1 MLTVTGFGVLLSA
14 ILGQVDSPLAFTL
27 VLLFGE
33 LWIALYAALIL
44 SFVTGGRLT
53 TRIDVVLV
61 EAFVFGLFVMQ
72 FAVLLF
78 LPDERN
84 LLLVW
89 PDAGIANALTKL
101 QWAVLAVASLGVVV
115 VTAHRWRVASRPRRR
130 ALLPSLGGS
139 LSGVLYAA
147 NLTTLIAGSPSVL
160 LMTALNAALLT
171 VPAAL
176 LWGLL
181 RSRLA
186 RSGLADLFRELGSLR
201 GVRLEAGLA
210 KVLGDPGLVL
220 AYRVPGERS
229 YMDGRGQP
237 VALPAPG
244 GDRAAAPV
252 ERDGRELAMLIYDA
266 SLDDDPELVGAVA
279 AAAAIAL
286 DDARLQAES
295 EDRLAELR
303 ASRERIVA
311 AGDAERR
318 RLERNLH
325 DGAQQRLVSVAL
337 QLRMIQRR
345 IRDRPRAGEA
355 AGDVGQRGALEV
367 ARGVAGAR
375 ARDPSLGAQ
384 PRSEG
389 RARLAGVALGRTD
402 HGVLPGPGA
411 PARAGGARR
420 LLRRLRG
427 AGQRRQV
434 RPGDQGVGTGLA
446 PQRRGGRS
454 RSPTTASAAP
464 TRRPAPGSKG
474 WPTGSPHST
483 ARCASSALRGR
494 GPWSRRSCRA
504 RRDRRR
510 QPAAAR
516 GHRVVRARRGHRSRR
531 GGVERRRAARGGRRA
546 RARRGHRGHPHA
558 ADPDRRGHPGRARDP
573 PPPSRHGRRAA
584 LPARGG
590 RRRHPAAGRGA
601 AAPRLPA
608 QGPRDR
614 PGRLRRLAAT
624 RGRRRH
630 RPRSRRSC
638 PGC

>member
-1 MLTVTGFGVLLSA
+1 MLRLMPSAVAAGELLARPAARARVHGLGRLTAPTHSPWFWLALWISAAAAGFVAQIPALFDRGPPVPANEVFHNLSGVSFAACGLVAWRRRPDSAVGPMLTVAGFGVLLSA

-27 VLLFGE
+27 DLLFGE

-53 TRIDVVLV
+53 TRIDLVLV
-61 EAFVFGLFVMQ
+61 EAFVFGLLVMQ

-89 PDAGIANALTKL
+89 PDAGIADALTKL
-101 QWAVLAVASLGVVV
+101 QWAVLAIASLGVVV
-115 VTAHRWRVASRPRRR
+115 VTVNRWRVASRPRRR

-139 LSGVLYAA
+139 LSGVLYSA
-147 NLTTLIAGSPSVL
+147 NLTTLIVGSPSVA

-186 RSGLADLFRELGSLR
+186 RGGLADLFRELGTLR

-229 YMDGRGQP
+229 YLDGRGQP
-237 VALPAPG
+237 VVLPAPG

-252 ERDGRELAMLIYDA
+252 ERDGRELAMLIHDA

-337 QLRMIQRR
+337 QLRMIERQ
-345 IRDRPRAGEA
+345 IRTDPAVGGA
-355 AGDVGQRGALEV
+355 AGDVGRRGALEV
-367 ARGVAGAR
+367 AGGAAR
-375 ARDPSLGAQ
+375 ARARHPSLGAQ

-389 RARLAGVALGRTD
+389 RPRLARLARERAD
-402 HGVLPGPGA
+402 HGLVPDPGA
-411 PARAGGARR
+411 PAGAGRAGG

-434 RPGDQGVGTGLA
+434 LPGDRGLGTSLA
-446 PQRRGGRS
+446 PQRRGGD
-454 RSPTTASAAP
+454 PDH
-464 TRRPAPGSKG
+464 RR
-474 WPTGSPHST
+474 
-483 ARCASSALRGR
+483 
-494 GPWSRRSCRA
+494 RRRRR
-504 RRDRRR
+504 RRDRRER
-510 QPAAAR
+510 PPGAR
-516 GHRVVRARRGHRSRR
+516 GS
-531 GGVERRRAARGGRRA
+531 GRRA
-546 RARRGHRGHPHA
+546 RRHA
-558 ADPDRRGHPGRARDP
+558 AHPQSSG
-573 PPPSRHGRRAA
+573 
-584 LPARGG
+584 
-590 RRRHPAAGRGA
+590 
-601 AAPRLPA
+601 
-608 QGPRDR
+608 
-614 PGRLRRLAAT
+614 
-624 RGRRRH
+624 
-630 RPRSRRSC
+630 
-638 PGC
+638 